1 MLIYLKFFLMHDKP
15 DDSCGC
21 CVWLVI
27 ELRLLYNAGVVRRRF
42 FFYTRV
48 SNRIHQDS
56 HQLALCEQ
64 YNSSVCVCYSSNN
77 KSVGESKNWSDIRAN
92 TTQYRAYNTKTGLVH
107 SSLDAFL

>member
-42 FFYTRV
+42 Y
-48 SNRIHQDS
+48 I
-56 HQLALCEQ
+56 
-64 YNSSVCVCYSSNN
+64 
-77 KSVGESKNWSDIRAN
+77 
-92 TTQYRAYNTKTGLVH
+92 
-107 SSLDAFL
+107 FLYPR